1 MTDVTRK
8 PIKPSSTAKNISS
21 VFASPPT
28 LPGESAEQ
36 YQHGLQSVIEELEA
50 KTVMQVYLAEK
61 IFECLWWMRRY
72 EQQKRAILAR
82 EMGRI
87 LGVMTGQKMSPK
99 QQTHPSGHSTLNTM
113 TADEVNNMEIVLDP
127 DRRSK
132 FKQVLEHSDHT
143 EQSLM
148 HEAFSQKSER
158 ISALDKNIS
167 VFLKNLSG
175 FQASYEVLVNR
186 KLNIER
192 VRMQNELL
200 SREIDVIDMEAL
212 PDASQS

>member
-1 MTDVTRK
+1 MTDTKRRSK
-8 PIKPSSTAKNISS
+8 KPSSTVKSISS
-21 VFASPPT
+21 VLGGPPT
-28 LPGESAEQ
+28 LPGESAEE

-50 KTVMQVYLAEK
+50 KTVMQEYLAEK
-61 IFECLWWMRRY
+61 IFECLWWLRRY

-87 LGVMTGQKMSPK
+87 LGRIAGQEKSKTHRMISPGRS
-99 QQTHPSGHSTLNTM
+99 QMNTM
-113 TADEVNNMEIVLDP
+113 TADEINNMEIILDP
-127 DRRSK
+127 DRHGEFEQLLANSG
-132 FKQVLEHSDHT
+132 HT

-148 HEAFSQKSER
+148 QLAFSLKSER
-158 ISALDKNIS
+158 ISDLNKNIT
-167 VFLKNLSG
+167 VFVKNLSG

-192 VRMQNELL
+192 LRMQNELL